1 MRRRTI
7 LGSAGATLSIALA
20 GCGDDEEPPDGSDES
35 GDDGDESNDDE
46 PDTDEPGNESDD
58 PADGAD
64 DDEQVYEDDS
74 IEGDV
79 TLSGDAGES
88 LSARRHTYTWAG
100 EPPADS
106 CHVHVELENEGD
118 ESPPLEIEARI
129 YDEDDAELSST
140 RYADET
146 APEPGDTAVYSVS
159 LSNCEETATY
169 ELEIGDGDAG
179 DDADDESDDA
189 DGLTIDDFEAYG
201 GGDLDG
207 PWTLDGTGDADVSS
221 SAALHENSS
230 QGLRQDGDSNVRS
243 FPGQGLPN
251 YPEDGREVSVLMRPD
266 SDTFQPW
273 ILVGM
278 EEDVWSTQTPGWR
291 LIVDPN
297 GGIRIARETGGGA
310 EILAENSTLPSLV
323 DETVDCRFVLD
334 SSEGVEFRI
343 QDLGGATLGSV
354 SAAETDGID
363 DEMSIGFRSSE
374 GVDWDW
380 PRLVDGE

>member
-7 LGSAGATLSIALA
+7 LGGAGATLSIALA
-20 GCGDDEEPPDGSDES
+20 GCGDDEETPDQSDES
-35 GDDGDESNDDE
+35 DDESDGESDGDDLEVNDS
-46 PDTDEPGNESDD
+46 GNESDE
-58 PADGAD
+58 PADA

-74 IEGDV
+74 VEGDV
-79 TLSGDAGES
+79 TVSGGVSES
-88 LSARRHTYTWAG
+88 LSARRHTYTWAD
-100 EPPADS
+100 EPSSDR
-106 CHVHVELENEGD
+106 CHVHVELENDGD
-118 ESPPLEIEARI
+118 EVPTLDVEARL
-129 YDEDDAELSST
+129 YDEDGAQLSST

-146 APEPGDTAVYSVS
+146 APDPGDAAVYSLS
-159 LSNCEETATY
+159 LSNCEETAAY
-169 ELEIGDGDAG
+169 ELEIGDGDA
-179 DDADDESDDA
+179 DDESDDV
-189 DGLTIDDFEAYG
+189 DGLTIDDFEAYD
-201 GGDLDG
+201 GGDLSG
-207 PWTLDGTGDADVSS
+207 PWTLDGTGEADVSS
-221 SAALHENSS
+221 SAALHEDSS

-297 GGIRIARETGGGA
+297 GGIRIARETGSGA
-310 EILAENSTLPSLV
+310 EILEENSTLPSMV

-343 QDLGGATLGSV
+343 QDLDGATLGSV
-354 SAAETDGID
+354 NTTETDGVG
-363 DEMSIGFRSSE
+363 DEMSIGFRSSQ

-380 PRLVDGE
+380 PRLVDE